1 MPEFIGD
8 DGKTGTVEP
17 AVDQNIVTKGAEA
30 TGTANP
36 PIPEGFE
43 QQTPEFLAEMIAQ
56 MDTLRQ
62 EQSELFA
69 KMYPPMRMG
78 QSNAPVKPPYEEMEM
93 YRRLDREY
101 DSKIA
106 GLRVKIESL
115 HVLLSRPP
123 MAEPETKT
131 APPRDVPAPAA
142 EVAGPI

>member
-1 MPEFIGD
+1 MPDMILSD

-17 AVDQNIVTKGAEA
+17 AVDQNIVTEGAIA

-36 PIPEGFE
+36 PIPDEFKQE
-43 QQTPEFLAEMIAQ
+43 TPEFLAEMISQ

-69 KMYPPMRMG
+69 KMYPMNMSSG
-78 QSNAPVKPPYEEMEM
+78 NNAPTKPPYEEMEE

-101 DSKIA
+101 DSKIS
-106 GLRVKIESL
+106 GLRRQIEQL
-115 HVLLSRPP
+115 HVLLARPP

-131 APPRDVPAPAA
+131 APPREVAAPAV
-142 EVAGPI
+142 ELQ